1 MRPVLPLVLALTLAC
16 SAGCAKS
23 EPEATAGEPAAET
36 QPAGHPALN
45 KLNETKQNM
54 AEIEKKRA
62 EEAKS
67 AQDEAAGQDP

>member
-16 SAGCAKS
+16 SAGCAKH
-23 EPEATAGEPAAET
+23 EPEPVSEPAAET

-45 KLNETKQNM
+45 KLNQTKQNM